1 MNGCKAKM
9 TEHENHIATPQD
21 FQTAHE
27 IDRRVERVVLPKL
40 GKTVLMRRPSP
51 LWFIFRG
58 QLPQSLAAAALGAQS
73 PEGGAALKSA
83 DDLQK
88 LAGWVT
94 ELLSEVMLQPRVS
107 LSPGPGE
114 IPPDLIADEDLNF
127 IIRWAMGEVTSEGR
141 DDSSVGDLARFRGE

>member
-1 MNGCKAKM
+1 M
-9 TEHENHIATPQD
+9 TEKENHIATLED
-21 FQTAHE
+21 FQAAHE
-27 IDRRVERVVLPKL
+27 LDRRVERVVLPKL
-40 GKTVLMRRPSP
+40 GKAVLMRRPSP

-58 QLPQSLAAAALGAQS
+58 HLPQSLAASAFSLPSAGDLA
-73 PEGGAALKSA
+73 PKTA
-83 DDLQK
+83 DDLER

-94 ELLSEVMLQPRVS
+94 ELLHEVMLQPRVS

-141 DDSSVGDLARFRGE
+141 DDSSAGGLARFRSE

>member
-1 MNGCKAKM
+1 M

-58 QLPQSLAAAALGAQS
+58 QLPQSLAAATLDAQS